1 MEPISFRAD
10 VVYPGAAP
18 AAPTQGAKADFSA
31 AFAHA
36 LEGVN
41 TRQKLSATMTREFQL
56 ENPKVSLEETMV
68 ATQKAS
74 ISFQALIQVRNKLVS
89 AYQDIMNMPV

>member
-1 MEPISFRAD
+1 MEPISFRPN
-10 VVYPGAAP
+10 VLIPGASSVTP
-18 AAPTQGAKADFSA
+18 AAAAKPDFGA
-31 AFAHA
+31 AFTRA
-36 LEGVN
+36 LDGVN
-41 TRQKLSATMTREFQL
+41 AMQKQSEVMTREFQL
-56 ENPKVSLEETMV
+56 DNPKVSLEETMV